1 MEISNLFR
9 VTLNSHD
16 LAKGWRR
23 AITGTIEG
31 FRQARTRRSSYHAV
45 RLLLLCYPVESIA
58 RFFQC
63 WSAKGS
69 VEQRLR
75 LMKAN
80 WLEKCR
86 EVSLLR
92 LNQTLGW
99 KPESEIED
107 LAQLPIAD
115 FQPIEETKLLR
126 QSLIQL

>member
-1 MEISNLFR
+1 MLECQR
-9 VTLNSHD
+9 
-16 LAKGWRR
+16 
-23 AITGTIEG
+23 E
-31 FRQARTRRSSYHAV
+31 
-45 RLLLLCYPVESIA
+45 
-58 RFFQC
+58 
-63 WSAKGS
+63 

>member
-1 MEISNLFR
+1 
-9 VTLNSHD
+9 
-16 LAKGWRR
+16 
-23 AITGTIEG
+23 
-31 FRQARTRRSSYHAV
+31 
-45 RLLLLCYPVESIA
+45 
-58 RFFQC
+58 
-63 WSAKGS
+63 
-69 VEQRLR
+69 
-75 LMKAN
+75 MKAN